1 LGLLLAVIVL
11 PANVQDRD
19 GAKTL
24 FMYATEMLTTI
35 KTIWADGAYAGQ
47 LIEWV
52 SVWCGWTL
60 EIVKRLKD
68 VAGFVP
74 LRKRWIVERT
84 IAWLNLSRRLSKDY
98 EYLEPSSEAMVRIS
112 AVRFMLH
119 RRFRPRRA
127 RRRRNAKKLIA
138 ASS

>member
-1 LGLLLAVIVL
+1 LLAVIVL

-24 FMYATEMLTTI
+24 FMHAAGMLTSL

-47 LIEWV
+47 LIDWV
-52 SVWCGWTL
+52 QAWCGWTL

-68 VAGFVP
+68 TAGFTP

-84 IAWLNLSRRLSKDY
+84 FAWLSLSRRLSKDY
-98 EYLEPSSEAMVRIS
+98 EYLEASSEAMVRIRM
-112 AVRFMLH
+112 VQCMLH
-119 RRFRPRRA
+119 RRFRPQRSRA
-127 RRRRNAKKLIA
+127 RKRTA

>member
-1 LGLLLAVIVL
+1 MGLLLAVIVL

-24 FMYATEMLTTI
+24 FMHAAGMLATL

-52 SVWCGWTL
+52 NAWCGWTL

-68 VAGFVP
+68 VAGFTP

-98 EYLEPSSEAMVRIS
+98 EYLEASSEAMVRIS

-119 RRFRPRRA
+119 RRFRPRPRK
-127 RRRRNAKKLIA
+127 RRKHTA
-138 ASS
+138 ASG